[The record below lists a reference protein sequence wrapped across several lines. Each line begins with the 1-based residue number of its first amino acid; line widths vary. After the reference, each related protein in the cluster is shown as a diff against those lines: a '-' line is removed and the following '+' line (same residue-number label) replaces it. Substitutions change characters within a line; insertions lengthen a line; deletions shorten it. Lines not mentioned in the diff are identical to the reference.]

1 MKVMALSY
9 SMGKVSKGNVF
20 WDNKHKFI
28 VSSSEAF
35 STLSG
40 KRTSLQNLFHRGR
53 LFSFWSRFGSV
64 EKVHSTWIDDAVVS
78 HQEKR
83 HFYSFL
89 DIFPAFVNFGYVWHN
104 ANHTIGAPA
113 EKGANNTSRR
123 LEKDLKWRKLRASVR
138 SIYLFWSKWLRI
150 YPKLR
155 CMFPKTVQIETSK
168 IPPIIS
174 HKRLY
179 AEVNMV
185 LHTWLLFLCKW

>member
-1 MKVMALSY
+1 MKVMALLY

-113 EKGANNTSRR
+113 EKVQKNNKPQTIVCSSQYGF
-123 LEKDLKWRKLRASVR
+123 A
-138 SIYLFWSKWLRI
+138 Y
-150 YPKLR
+150 
-155 CMFPKTVQIETSK
+155 MA
-168 IPPIIS
+168 IIS
-174 HKRLY
+174 VQVVTSAVGTMK
-179 AEVNMV
+179 NI
-185 LHTWLLFLCKW
+185 